1 MGSREH
7 VEPPLLVEAEHHS
20 PFVSAPLSSH
30 QMMSSVL
37 FFIHLLGI
45 PAVSLL
51 LSIRRSIDEPEQ
63 RSELIC
69 REIALVHV
77 GHEATVGNAVLTNH
91 LLANAN
97 RLEEEAPAMGKS
109 RHSQLGR

>member
-1 MGSREH
+1 MK
-7 VEPPLLVEAEHHS
+7 
-20 PFVSAPLSSH
+20 
-30 QMMSSVL
+30 SSVL

-77 GHEATVGNAVLTNH
+77 GHEATVGNAVLANH

>member
-1 MGSREH
+1 MLNRLFLSK
-7 VEPPLLVEAEHHS
+7 LNTHS

-63 RSELIC
+63 RSE
-69 REIALVHV
+69 IALVHV